1 MAKQVPNELITTKE
15 QSTDNQFLQIE
26 PLIRTIRGQQVLLD
40 SDLAILY
47 GVETKRLNEQVKR
60 NIERFPDDFM
70 FQLTKVELINLKSQ
84 IATSSATND
93 SLRSQIVTLNTENY
107 SIRSQNATL
116 NEGTNLRS
124 QIVTSSHGG
133 VRYLPYAF
141 TENGIAML
149 SSVLRSPIAI
159 QVNIRIMRAFT
170 AMRQFIASNAQIF
183 QRLDVME
190 QNQLAIVA
198 HQTETD
204 HKLEEIFRRLDSG
217 NVQPHQG
224 IFYDGQ
230 IFDAYTFIND
240 RIREATTRIILIDN
254 YIDDSVLTILSKRA
268 DKVTA
273 TVYTKKPSAQLQLD
287 IQKHNAQYPPIDIV
301 TFDRSHDRFLCIDET
316 VYHLGA
322 SIKDLSKKWFAF
334 NRMEMPTSELLQ
346 KIQ

>member
-1 MAKQVPNELITTKE
+1 MAKQVPNELITAKE

-26 PLIRTIRGQQVLLD
+26 SLIRTIRGQQVLLD

-47 GVETKRLNEQVKR
+47 GVETKRLNQQVKR
-60 NIERFPDDFM
+60 NIERFPEDFM
-70 FQLTKVELINLKSQ
+70 FQLTQEEVICS
-84 IATSSATND
+84 
-93 SLRSQIVTLNTENY
+93 RSQI
-107 SIRSQNATL
+107 ATL

-124 QIVTSSHGG
+124 QIATFNKRGQNVK
-133 VRYLPYAF
+133 YLPYAF

-190 QNQLAIVA
+190 QNQLALAA

-204 HKLEEIFRRLDSG
+204 HKLEEVFCRLDSG
-217 NVQPHQG
+217 NVHPHQG

-254 YIDDSVLTILSKRA
+254 YIDDSVLTMLAKRA
-268 DKVTA
+268 DKVAA
-273 TVYTKKPSAQLQLD
+273 TIYTKKPSAQLQLD
-287 IQKHNAQYPPIDIV
+287 IQKHNAQYPSISIIA
-301 TFDRSHDRFLCIDET
+301 FDRSHDRFLCIDET

-322 SIKDLSKKWFAF
+322 SIKDLGKKWFAF

-346 KIQ
+346 RM